1 MSERPQSPWSSLTGE
16 LLAPLGELTVGDRAA
31 VGEAVLGLPRVLA
44 DLAVP
49 RHGGGAR
56 RVTDHD
62 VRLALAPQLDPGDSS
77 PFAWSTR
84 TARRGLGLAAVR
96 SQLSGTT
103 RSLVEGV
110 RRASA
115 AAIRSATE
123 GHGSAASMDR
133 WLAGLP
139 AAGLA
144 AVEADAVTW
153 ATRLW
158 CALDWSAFEDPPTI
172 GRDRWWDSP
181 HSSLLAIRSRAEV
194 RSISHDPSGN
204 PFSVHMVVLTGPR
217 RASVRAEL
225 SVIALVEALRA
236 PSSLPPGRIVG
247 WWPDSGH
254 LVKVEVDQ
262 AVVAEG
268 VSAIARTLA
277 GTEPAPNP
285 FEGVSRAAA

>member
-1 MSERPQSPWSSLTGE
+1 MDEEPPLSGLTGQ
-16 LLAPLGELTVGDRAA
+16 LLGPLGAVAVGDRAA
-31 VGEAVLGLPRVLA
+31 VREAALGLPRTLA
-44 DLAVP
+44 DLAIP
-49 RHGGGAR
+49 RHSGGVR

-62 VRLALAPQLDPGDSS
+62 VRMALAPLAPPADSS

-84 TARRGLGLAAVR
+84 TARRALGLAAVR
-96 SQLSGTT
+96 SQITGTT
-103 RSLVEGV
+103 RSLIDGV

-115 AAIRSATE
+115 GAIRAATE
-123 GHGSAASMDR
+123 GQGSAASMDR

-158 CALDWSAFEDPPTI
+158 CALDWSAFEDLPTI

-194 RSISHDPSGN
+194 RSIARDPSGD
-204 PFSVHMVVLTGPR
+204 PFSVHLVVLTGPR

-225 SVIALVEALRA
+225 SVVALVEALRA
-236 PSSLPPGRIVG
+236 PPALPPGRIVG

-254 LVKVEVDQ
+254 LVKVEVDRL
-262 AVVAEG
+262 ALAEG

-277 GTEPAPNP
+277 GAEPAPVP
-285 FEGVSRAAA
+285 FEGVTRAAA

>member
-1 MSERPQSPWSSLTGE
+1 MHEQQSMSSLTDE
-16 LLAPLGELTVGDRAA
+16 LLGPLGGLAVGDRAA
-31 VGEAVLGLPRVLA
+31 VRQAAIDLPRMLA
-44 DLAVP
+44 DLAIP
-49 RHGGGAR
+49 RRGGGVR

-62 VRLALAPQLDPGDSS
+62 VRMALAPQGQSADTS

-84 TARRGLGLAAVR
+84 TARRALGLAAVR
-96 SQLSGTT
+96 SQLTGTT
-103 RSLVEGV
+103 RSLIDGV
-110 RRASA
+110 RSTSA
-115 AAIRSATE
+115 GAIRSARE
-123 GHGSAASMDR
+123 GNGSPASMDR

-158 CALDWSAFEDPPTI
+158 CALDWSAFEDLPTV

-194 RSISHDPSGN
+194 RTIGRNPSGD
-204 PFSVHMVVLTGPR
+204 PFSVHLVVLTGPR
-217 RASVRAEL
+217 RVSVRAEL
-225 SVIALVEALRA
+225 SVVALVETLRA

-262 AVVAEG
+262 LALADG

-277 GTEPAPNP
+277 GAEPAPVP
-285 FEGVSRAAA
+285 FEEATRAAA